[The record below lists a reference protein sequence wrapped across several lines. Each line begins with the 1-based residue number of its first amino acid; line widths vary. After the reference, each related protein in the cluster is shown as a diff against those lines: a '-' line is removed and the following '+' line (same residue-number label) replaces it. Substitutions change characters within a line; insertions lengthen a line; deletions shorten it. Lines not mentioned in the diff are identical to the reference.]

1 METKTRV
8 SKRRTVNRVQIIR
21 CAGGGAERHSTMR
34 CRLHKLSTGLDGRQ
48 ECRKGEEEEVRR
60 RLSM

>member
-48 ECRKGEEEEVRR
+48 EG
-60 RLSM
+60 